1 MFSDYFQGRTSYND
15 FQGELTHMILYF
27 VYLAVGEFITT
38 YIYVLGF
45 IYMGEH
51 CAQKI
56 RTRYLAALLRQNIGF
71 FDNLGSGEV
80 TTRITADTNTIQ
92 DGISEKLG
100 LTMNAAATF
109 VAAFVIAFIKS
120 WRLTLILISGVVAIV
135 VAMGIGGSTMVAWT
149 AASQAEYAAGGTVA
163 EEVLSS
169 VRNAS
174 AFNTQEKLARQY
186 DSYLVRAERAAR
198 KVQAVMGSMLAVMMC
213 IVNLLYGLAFWEG
226 SRLLVKGD
234 INLAHLIT
242 VSFAV
247 VIGSF
252 SLGNVAPNAKAFT
265 SAAAAGY
272 KIFATIER
280 NSPMDPDSEDGIK
293 PETLEGTIEL
303 RNIKHIYP
311 SRPEVV
317 VMDGINLLV
326 PAGKQTAIVGASG
339 SGKSTIVGLVERFY
353 DPVGG
358 EVLLDGR
365 NLKDVNLH
373 WLREQISLVQ
383 QEPVL
388 FATTIYENI
397 RYGLLGTVWETLE
410 GEKEGDMIISAA
422 KMANAHDFIS
432 ALPDG
437 YETRVGE
444 RGFLL
449 SGGQKQRIAIAR
461 AVVSDPRI
469 LLLDEATSAL
479 DTKSEGVV
487 QAALD
492 KAAEGRTTIIIA
504 HRLSTI
510 KKADKIVVMQQGV
523 IIEEGKHDELLDKQ
537 GAYFTL
543 VEAQRIAHE
552 QTDDVPEEAAEE
564 VEGVEK
570 EKAIQAMEK
579 GEFIEDPDDL
589 DPAKLVRTQ
598 TGKSQSSLALEKRK
612 AEVEPKYSLWTLI
625 KLTWSFNRK
634 EWWLA
639 LIGFVFSAIAGGAQ
653 PTQSVFF
660 AKSIA
665 ALSFPPAR
673 YGQLRSDIDFWSLM
687 YLMLAFV
694 CLISNAIHGWAF
706 GYCQEAII
714 HRARLLAFR
723 SMLRQEIGWFDRE
736 ENTSGG
742 LTSFLSTSVTEIAGL
757 SGSTL
762 GTILMV
768 STTLIASLALSLA
781 IGWKLAVVCMS
792 AIPVLILCGYLRF
805 SMLSRFQKRSKAA
818 YEGSAGFACEATA
831 AIRTVASLTRE
842 RDVLN
847 RYSVQL
853 KNQEKASVRAVLQS
867 SLLYAL
873 SQSLVFLCT
882 ALGFWWGGTLIAKR
896 ELSMFQFFVCFQA
909 IIFGAQSAGT
919 IFSFAPDMGKA
930 RHAAEQL
937 KALFDRVPEIDPWS
951 EDGERLESVE
961 GYIEFRDVHFR
972 YPTRPDQPVLRG
984 LNLTV
989 KPGQYV
995 ALVGA
1000 SGCGK
1005 STTIG
1010 LMERFYDPLS
1020 GGVFIDGKEVSKL
1033 HLNTY
1038 RSFLALV
1045 SQEPT
1050 LYQGTVRENILLGAD
1065 HDHVPEEEIIQ
1076 VCKDANIYD
1085 FVLSLP

>member
-1 MFSDYFQGRTSYND
+1 MV
-15 FQGELTHMILYF
+15 LYF
-27 VYLAVGEFITT
+27 IYLAVGEFITT
-38 YIYVLGF
+38 YIYIVGF
-45 IYMGEH
+45 IYVGEH
-51 CAQKI
+51 CTAKI
-56 RTRYLAALLRQNIGF
+56 RQRYLNALLRQNIGF

-80 TTRITADTNTIQ
+80 TTRITADTNSIQ

-100 LTMNAAATF
+100 LTLNAAATF
-109 VAAFVIAFIKS
+109 IAAFVIAFIRS
-120 WRLTLILISGVVAIV
+120 WKLTLVLLSGVVSII
-135 VAMGIGGSTMVAWT
+135 VAMGVFGSIMVKWT
-149 AASQAEYAAGGTVA
+149 AESQARYAEGGTVA

-186 DSYLVRAERAAR
+186 DKFLARAEVVAR
-198 KVQAVMGSMLAVMMC
+198 KVQASQGSMIAIMFC
-213 IVNLLYGLAFWEG
+213 IINLLYGLAFWEG
-226 SRLLVKGD
+226 SRLLVDND
-234 INLAHLIT
+234 ITLAKVIT
-242 VSFAV
+242 VNFSV
-247 VIGSF
+247 IIGSF
-252 SLGNVAPNAKAFT
+252 SLGNVAPNARAF
-265 SAAAAGY
+265 SAASAAGQ
-272 KIFATIER
+272 KIFATIAR
-280 NSPMDPDSEDGIK
+280 KSPMDSESEEGIK
-293 PETLEGTIEL
+293 PEELRGEIEL
-303 RNIKHIYP
+303 KSVKHIYP

-317 VMDGINLLV
+317 VMDGINLLI

-339 SGKSTIVGLVERFY
+339 SGKSTIIGLVERFY

-358 EVLLDGR
+358 EVTLDGH
-365 NLKDVNLH
+365 NLQNVNLH
-373 WLREQISLVQ
+373 WLRAQISLVQ

-388 FATTIYENI
+388 FSASIYENI
-397 RYGLLGTVWETLE
+397 RFGLLG
-410 GEKEGDMIISAA
+410 EKWSGLSEEKVGDMIINAA
-422 KMANAHDFIS
+422 KMANAHDFVS

-437 YETRVGE
+437 YDTKVGE

-492 KAAEGRTTIIIA
+492 RAAEGRTTITIA

-523 IIEEGKHDELLDKQ
+523 IIEEGKHDDLLDKK
-537 GAYFTL
+537 GAYFNL
-543 VEAQRIAHE
+543 VEAQRIAQQQDAE
-552 QTDDVPEEAAEE
+552 DQPEATEE
-564 VEGVEK
+564 VETPMLEKVKSEAFAEK
-570 EKAIQAMEK
+570 EYV
-579 GEFIEDPDDL
+579 EDPDDL
-589 DPAKLVRTQ
+589 NPAKLARTQ
-598 TGKSQSSLALEKRK
+598 TGKSQSSMALENQKDEK
-612 AEVEPKYSLWTLI
+612 PKKYSLWTLI
-625 KLTWSFNRK
+625 KLTWSFNK
-634 EWWLA
+634 TEWHLA
-639 LIGFVFSAIAGGAQ
+639 SIGFIFSAIAGAGQ
-653 PTQSVFF
+653 PVQSVFF
-660 AKSIA
+660 AKSIS
-665 ALSFPPAR
+665 ALSLPPAE
-673 YGQLRSDIDFWSLM
+673 YGTLRSQINFYSLM

-694 CLISNAIHGWAF
+694 MLIANASHAWAF

-723 SMLRQEIGWFDRE
+723 TMLRQEIGWFDRE

-742 LTSFLSTSVTEIAGL
+742 LTSFLSSSVTDLAGL

-762 GTILMV
+762 GTILSV
-768 STTLIASLALSLA
+768 STTLLGSFTIALAV
-781 IGWKLAVVCMS
+781 GWKLALVCAC
-792 AIPVLILCGYLRF
+792 AIPILIGCGYLRF
-805 SMLSRFQKRSKAA
+805 SMLSRFQRRTKAA
-818 YEGSAGFACEATA
+818 YESSAGYACEATN
-831 AIRTVASLTRE
+831 AIRTVASLSRE
-842 RDVLN
+842 KHVLN
-847 RYSVQL
+847 IYESQI
-853 KNQEKASVRAVLQS
+853 KAQEKASAKAVLQS

-882 ALGFWWGGTLIAKR
+882 ALGFWWGGTLIAKY
-896 ELSMFQFFVCFQA
+896 ELSMFRFFLCFQA

-930 RHAAEQL
+930 RNAAEQL
-937 KALFDRVPEIDPWS
+937 KTLFDRQPSIDPWS
-951 EDGERLESVE
+951 EEGERPTTVE
-961 GYIEFRDVHFR
+961 GHIEFRDVHFR
-972 YPTRPDQPVLRG
+972 YPTRPNQPVLRG

-1010 LMERFYDPLS
+1010 LLERFYDPLT
-1020 GGVFIDGKEVSKL
+1020 GGVYIDGKEITQI

-1050 LYQGTVRENILLGAD
+1050 LYQGTVKENILLGAD
-1065 HDHVPEEEIIQ
+1065 DENVSDEEIEQ
-1076 VCKDANIYD
+1076 ACKDANIYD
-1085 FVLSLP
+1085 FILSLP